1 MSKLSIKEQLEAVQL
16 KFKEA
21 SEDILKNPPS
31 SLAHSDAVP
40 VQFSSHRPHPESADL
55 AIEAPKSIE
64 QSMLDYIVEIYGE
77 KGQNILLETEEK
89 LLPHY
94 IDGYLLKQQL
104 VDNEDGKFHK
114 ILSLVHE
121 AGQKFSA
128 HEQKSKFRR

>member
-1 MSKLSIKEQLEAVQL
+1 MGKLSIKEQLEAVQL
-16 KFKEA
+16 QLKEA
-21 SEDILKNPPS
+21 SGALKNSPS
-31 SLAHSDAVP
+31 SLAPADAAP
-40 VQFSSHRPHPESADL
+40 VQFSRHTSCPSTDL

-64 QSMLDYIVEIYGE
+64 QSMLEYIVEVYGE
-77 KGQNILLETEEK
+77 KGRNILLETEEK

-104 VDNEDGKFHK
+104 VDNQDGKFHK

-128 HEQKSKFRR
+128 NEQKSKFRR